1 MPRLCARSPERSRSY
16 KKRGERWIYGDK
28 IPSNQLKKI
37 IHFCRREK
45 DLYNIG
51 EIAIACSIKD
61 MLCSHLEPFA
71 YTPAEVEELEKP
83 QGLEFLKIL
92 NQHDLCVIG
101 GGGLYSKFFLPFN
114 AQVIKSIETPIVLY
128 GIGYIRNLGDKDL
141 TNEQKESARL
151 LNTRAKLTSVRDEYT
166 CKFLMDLGI
175 LNVHVIGDPA
185 IFLGSEET
193 NQVALDK
200 NKIKIGVNVASHYW
214 TLYPQYLRR
223 TIDKYVKACEFL
235 IKRLDVEIVY
245 LIHHSDEH
253 HVAKVMKEK
262 KLPLKVVDT
271 SPNPYKMKFIYG
283 KLDLV
288 IGMMMHSIVLAFG
301 SGIPIVNVAYD
312 AKNYN
317 FMEFIGQGDKVIDV
331 RETNSKKISDLVIH
345 TIDDSKNIKV
355 GFKTLK
361 RELWGR
367 QEDFLTKIKKLC
379 M

>member
-1 MPRLCARSPERSRSY
+1 
-16 KKRGERWIYGDK
+16 
-28 IPSNQLKKI
+28 
-37 IHFCRREK
+37 
-45 DLYNIG
+45 
-51 EIAIACSIKD
+51 
-61 MLCSHLEPFA
+61 MLCSHLKPFT

-83 QGLEFLKIL
+83 QNPEFLKTL
-92 NQHDLCVIG
+92 NRHDLCVIG

-141 TNEQKESARL
+141 TDAQIESARL

-166 CKFLMDLGI
+166 CKFLSDLGI
-175 LNVHVIGDPA
+175 RDVHAIGDPA

-214 TLYPQYLRR
+214 TLYPQYLRK
-223 TIDKYVKACEFL
+223 TIGEYIKACEFL
-235 IKRLDVEIVY
+235 IKRLDAEIVY

-253 HVAKVMKEK
+253 KVAEAMKEK

-271 SPNPYKMKFIYG
+271 NPNPYKMKFIYG

-288 IGMMMHSIVLAFG
+288 IGMMMHSTVLAFG
-301 SGIPIVNVAYD
+301 SEVPIVNVAYD

-317 FMEFIGQGDKVIDV
+317 FMKFIGQGDKVIDV
-331 RETNSKKISDLVIH
+331 REANSKKISDLALR
-345 TIDDSKNIKV
+345 TIDDSKNIKA

-361 RELWGR
+361 CKLWEK
-367 QEDFLTKIKKLC
+367 QEDFLRKIKELSTESHAPPQNAQRNQTLSR
-379 M
+379 

>member
-1 MPRLCARSPERSRSY
+1 
-16 KKRGERWIYGDK
+16 
-28 IPSNQLKKI
+28 
-37 IHFCRREK
+37 
-45 DLYNIG
+45 
-51 EIAIACSIKD
+51 
-61 MLCSHLEPFA
+61 MLRSHLKPFT

-83 QGLEFLKIL
+83 QKPEFIKTL
-92 NQHDLCVIG
+92 NRHNLCVIG

-141 TNEQKESARL
+141 TDEQIESARL

-166 CKFLMDLGI
+166 CKFLKDLEI
-175 LNVHVIGDPA
+175 RDVHVIGDPA
-185 IFLGSEET
+185 VFLGSEET

-223 TIDKYVKACEFL
+223 TIGEYIKACEFL
-235 IKRLDVEIVY
+235 IKRLDAEIVY

-253 HVAKVMKEK
+253 QVAEAMKKK

-271 SPNPYKMKFIYG
+271 TPNPYKMKFIYG

-288 IGMMMHSIVLAFG
+288 IGMMMHSTALAFG
-301 SGIPIVNVAYD
+301 SGIPIVNIAYD
-312 AKNYN
+312 VKNYN
-317 FMEFIGQGDKVIDV
+317 FMEFIGQGDKVVDV
-331 RETNSKKISDLVIH
+331 READSKKIGDLAIR
-345 TIDDSKNIKV
+345 TINDSKNIKA
-355 GFKTLK
+355 GFKALK
-361 RELWGR
+361 RKLWGR

>member
-1 MPRLCARSPERSRSY
+1 
-16 KKRGERWIYGDK
+16 
-28 IPSNQLKKI
+28 
-37 IHFCRREK
+37 
-45 DLYNIG
+45 
-51 EIAIACSIKD
+51 
-61 MLCSHLEPFA
+61 MLCSHLKPCT
-71 YTPAEVEELEKP
+71 YTPAEVKELEKP
-83 QGLEFLKIL
+83 QNPEFLKTL
-92 NQHDLCVIG
+92 NRYDLCVIG

-128 GIGYIRNLGDKDL
+128 GIGYIKNLGDKDL
-141 TNEQKESARL
+141 TNEQIESARL

-166 CKFLMDLGI
+166 CKFLRDLGI
-175 LNVHVIGDPA
+175 RDVHVISDPA

-214 TLYPQYLRR
+214 TLYPQYLRK
-223 TIDKYVKACEFL
+223 TIGEYIKACEFL
-235 IKRLDVEIVY
+235 IKRLDAEIVY

-253 HVAKVMKEK
+253 QVAEAMKEK

-271 SPNPYKMKFIYG
+271 NPNPYKMKFIYG

-288 IGMMMHSIVLAFG
+288 IGMMMHSTVLAFG
-301 SGIPIVNVAYD
+301 SEVPIVNVAYD

-331 RETNSKKISDLVIH
+331 REANSKKISDLALR
-345 TIDDSKNIKV
+345 TIDDSKNIKA

-361 RELWGR
+361 RKLWR
-367 QEDFLTKIKKLC
+367 KQEEFLRKIKELSTESRAPPQNAQRNQTLSR
-379 M
+379 

>member
-1 MPRLCARSPERSRSY
+1 MV
-16 KKRGERWIYGDK
+16 YGDK
-28 IPSNQLKKI
+28 IPPNQLEKI

-61 MLCSHLEPFA
+61 MLCSHLKPFT

-83 QGLEFLKIL
+83 QRSEFLKTL

-141 TNEQKESARL
+141 TDVQIESARL
-151 LNTRAKLTSVRDEYT
+151 LNTHARLTSVRDEYT
-166 CKFLMDLGI
+166 CKFLRDLEI
-175 LNVHVIGDPA
+175 RDVHVIGDPA

-193 NQVALDK
+193 NQFALDK

-223 TIDKYVKACEFL
+223 TIDEYVKACEFL
-235 IKRLDVEIVY
+235 IKRLDAEIVY

-253 HVAKVMKEK
+253 QVAKAMKEK

-271 SPNPYKMKFIYG
+271 TPNPYKMKFIYG

-288 IGMMMHSIVLAFG
+288 IGMMMHSTVLAFG
-301 SGIPIVNVAYD
+301 SGVPIVNVAYD

-317 FMEFIGQGDKVIDV
+317 FMEFIGQGDEVVDV
-331 RETNSKKISDLVIH
+331 READSKKISDLAIR
-345 TIDDSKNIKV
+345 TIDDSKNIKA
-355 GFKTLK
+355 GFKALK
-361 RELWGR
+361 SKLWRR
-367 QEDFLTKIKKLC
+367 QEDFLTKIKELC
-379 M
+379 T